1 MLEVWCFHLWIL
13 CPINTALIIKFD
25 YVIKY
30 LYNNDIDK
38 RLLATPRL
46 KNILLNVFHNIQ
58 KVTKNIF
65 M

>member
-1 MLEVWCFHLWIL
+1 MLSPIL

-46 KNILLNVFHNIQ
+46 NKYTFKCIS
-58 KVTKNIF
+58 
-65 M
+65 